1 MTSIITELSPSK
13 NFDFLGI
20 HDRELLKL
28 VSFAEKYYNTD
39 PNTSLMKLRQF
50 GERMAQL
57 ISTKKGLI
65 FNPREEQIQQIDLI
79 NSLFYKKIIPVEIHD
94 LFHEIRKDGNQANHK
109 FFNDK
114 NIALEN
120 LKNAHKI
127 SIWFHRNFYSPNF
140 QPPDFVV
147 PSDQDVEKQNNLQI
161 ENTDLNKQID
171 NLKLKLSL
179 ADQRKVEDLNKFQ
192 KEIENLKLKLKLA
205 QGSKNYSFDELEDLQ
220 QKYNSLINNLNFA
233 KNQSQSLTKKL
244 IFLNKKEKEIN
255 QQLSIAKN
263 QNKKYEQEVSLA
275 KSQNGKY
282 KNSLIFWRISTV
294 TAVIICG
301 IIGIIYDF
309 NNQKIKTDIVIES
322 RKTHEAV
329 TKVSKLEVQ
338 LQKQE
343 EESRQ
348 QTFTLQSQ
356 LQQQEQEYA
365 QIQVEYKQTVD
376 LASKLATE
384 LKIANQKLPQKQN
397 LIEQKTPQITT
408 YNPNHKE
415 FKLALQIAQEAATSG
430 QTAKTAQ
437 EWSLIAE
444 KWQKAAKLMGG
455 VSPESSQYETAK
467 NRYLQ
472 YSKNFQVAKAYEQK
486 TKKKT
491 VVLSTPSIKTYNV
504 RFNAGSTGATVKNPI
519 QPNERHR
526 YHVWAAAG
534 QDLSLHR
541 KQGDVNLTLISP
553 QGQTIASVT
562 NGQSQWSG
570 KLSSTGNYIVEVFA
584 TSQSNY
590 LISMNISALMQKK
603 ATQLI
608 EKWLNAKQRMLA
620 APYDQQLVAQLAT
633 GKKLKDTID
642 SIQWLKSNS
651 AYYEYEFSK
660 LERLEYVKS
669 SPSKAVFDATISEKM
684 TLYINGKIDKG
695 NTTDYPRSK
704 KYRFYLTF
712 EQGFWKIEDSNYLSS
727 E

>member
-1 MTSIITELSPSK
+1 MRSIITESSSSN
-13 NFDFLGI
+13 NFNFLEI
-20 HDRELLKL
+20 HDSELLKL
-28 VSFAEKYYNTD
+28 VSLAEKYYNND

-57 ISTKKGLI
+57 ILI
-65 FNPREEQIQQIDLI
+65 KNGIRTNPNEEQIDLI
-79 NSLFYKKIIPVEIHD
+79 DRLFDKNNIPPPIHD
-94 LFHEIRKDGNQANHK
+94 LLHKIRRYGNQANHN

-120 LKNAHKI
+120 LKNAYEI
-127 SIWFHRNFYSPNF
+127 SIWFHKNFHNPNF

-171 NLKLKLSL
+171 HLKLKLSL
-179 ADQRKVEDLNKFQ
+179 ADKRKVEDLNKFQ
-192 KEIENLKLKLKLA
+192 KEIENLKLKLRLA
-205 QGSKNYSFDELEDLQ
+205 QGSKNYSSDELEDLQ
-220 QKYNSLINNLNFA
+220 QKYNLLINDFNLA
-233 KNQSQSLTKKL
+233 KNQSQSLTQKL
-244 IFLNKKEKEIN
+244 IYLNQKDQQIN
-255 QQLSIAKN
+255 QELSIAKN

-282 KNSLIFWRISTV
+282 KNYLIFWRISTV
-294 TAVIICG
+294 TAVILSG
-301 IIGIIYDF
+301 VIGITYDF
-309 NNQKIKTDIVIES
+309 NNQKLEKIKKDILIES
-322 RKTHEAV
+322 SKTHEAV
-329 TKVSKLEVQ
+329 TKVSKLEAQ
-338 LQKQE
+338 LQQQE
-343 EESRQ
+343 KESRQ
-348 QTFTLQSQ
+348 QAFRLQSQ
-356 LQQQEQEYA
+356 LQQQQQEYF
-365 QIQVEYKQTVD
+365 QIQGKYKQTLD
-376 LASKLATE
+376 LASKLETE
-384 LKIANQKLPQKQN
+384 LKIPNQKLPQKQN
-397 LIEQKTPQITT
+397 LIEKKTPQITT
-408 YNPNHKE
+408 YNPNHEE
-415 FKLALQIAQEAATSG
+415 FKLAVQIAQEAATSG

-444 KWQKAAKLMGG
+444 KWQKAAKLMGD

-472 YSKNFQVAKAYEQK
+472 YSKNFQIAKASEEK
-486 TKKKT
+486 TKKKM
-491 VVLSTPSIKTYNV
+491 VVLSTPLIKTYNV
-504 RFNAGSTGATVKNPI
+504 RFNEGSTGATVKNPI

-526 YHVWAAAG
+526 YNVWAAAG
-534 QDLSLHR
+534 QDLLLQR
-541 KQGDVNLTLISP
+541 KQGNVNLTLISP
-553 QGQTIASVT
+553 EGQTIASLT

-570 KLSSTGNYIVEVFA
+570 KLPENGNYLIEVSA
-584 TSQSNY
+584 KGKSNY
-590 LISMNISALMQKK
+590 LISLNISALMQKK

-642 SIQWLKSNS
+642 SIQWLKNNS

-660 LERLEYVKS
+660 LESLEYVKS

-695 NTTDYPRSK
+695 NTTDYSRSK

-712 EQGFWKIEDSNYLSS
+712 EQGFWKIEDSNYLRS

>member
-1 MTSIITELSPSK
+1 MRSKMTELTSSS
-13 NFDFLGI
+13 NFNFLEV
-20 HDRELLKL
+20 HDRELLTL
-28 VSFAEKYYNTD
+28 VRFAEKYYNND
-39 PNTSLMKLRQF
+39 PNTSLIKLRQF
-50 GERMAQL
+50 GERIVQL
-57 ISTKKGLI
+57 ILIKKG
-65 FNPREEQIQQIDLI
+65 FQTNPSEEQRDLI
-79 NSLFYKKIIPVEIHD
+79 DRLFDRNIIPPKIHD
-94 LFHEIRKDGNQANHK
+94 LLHKIRRYGNQANHR

-120 LKNAHKI
+120 LKNAHEI
-127 SIWFHRNFYSPNF
+127 SIWFHKNFHSPNF

-161 ENTDLNKQID
+161 ENSDLNKQID
-171 NLKLKLSL
+171 RLKLELSSTN
-179 ADQRKVEDLNKFQ
+179 QRKVEDLNKFQ
-192 KEIENLKLKLKLA
+192 KEIENLQIKLSLA
-205 QGSKNYSFDELEDLQ
+205 QGSKTYSSDDLEYLQ
-220 QKYNSLINNLNFA
+220 QKYNSLINDLKIA
-233 KNQSQSLTKKL
+233 KNQSQSLTQKLLYLNQKKQE
-244 IFLNKKEKEIN
+244 LNQE
-255 QQLSIAKN
+255 LSIAKN
-263 QNKKYEQEVSLA
+263 QNEKYEQEVSLA

-294 TAVIICG
+294 TAVIISG
-301 IIGIIYDF
+301 VIGITYDF
-309 NNQKIKTDIVIES
+309 NNQKLEKIKKDILIES
-322 RKTHEAV
+322 SKTHDAV
-329 TKVSKLEVQ
+329 TKVSKLEAQ
-338 LQKQE
+338 LQLQE
-343 EESRQ
+343 QESRQ
-348 QTFTLQSQ
+348 QASKLQSQ
-356 LQQQEQEYA
+356 LQQQKQEYS
-365 QIQVEYKQTVD
+365 QIQVQYKQTVD

-384 LKIANQKLPQKQN
+384 LKIANQKPPQKQN
-397 LIEQKTPQITT
+397 LIEKKAPQIIT
-408 YNPNHKE
+408 YNPHHE
-415 FKLALQIAQEAATSG
+415 QFQLALQIAQEAATSG
-430 QTAKTAQ
+430 QKAKTTQ

-472 YSKNFQVAKAYEQK
+472 YSKNFQVAKAYEEK
-486 TKKKT
+486 TKKKI
-491 VVLSTPSIKTYNV
+491 VVLSTPLIKTYNV
-504 RFNAGSTGATVKNPI
+504 RFNEGSTGATVKNPI

-526 YHVWAAAG
+526 YQVWAASG
-534 QDLSLHR
+534 QDLLLQR

-570 KLSSTGNYIVEVFA
+570 KLSSTGNYIIEVSA

-620 APYDQQLVAQLAT
+620 APYDQQLVSQLAT

-660 LERLEYVKS
+660 LESLEYVKS
-669 SPSKAVFDATISEKM
+669 SPGKAVFDATISEKM
-684 TLYINGKIDKG
+684 ILYVNGKIDKD

-712 EQGFWKIEDSNYLSS
+712 EQGFWKIEDSNYLIS

>member
-1 MTSIITELSPSK
+1 MRSTITELTLSN
-13 NFDFLGI
+13 NFNFLDF

-39 PNTSLMKLRQF
+39 PNTSLIKLRQF
-50 GERMAQL
+50 GERIVHL
-57 ISTKKGLI
+57 ILI
-65 FNPREEQIQQIDLI
+65 KRGIKTNPSEEQIDLI
-79 NSLFYKKIIPVEIHD
+79 DRLFDKNIIPPQIHD
-94 LFHEIRKDGNQANHK
+94 LLHKIRRYGNQATHELL
-109 FFNDK
+109 NDS
-114 NIALEN
+114 NIALKN
-120 LKNAHKI
+120 LKNAYEI
-127 SIWFHRNFYSPNF
+127 SIWFHKNFHNPNF

-161 ENTDLNKQID
+161 ENTDLNKQIAR
-171 NLKLKLSL
+171 LKLELSL
-179 ADQRKVEDLNKFQ
+179 ADKRKVEDLNKLQ
-192 KEIENLKLKLKLA
+192 KEIENLKLKLRSS
-205 QGSKNYSFDELEDLQ
+205 QGSKNYSPDELEYLQ
-220 QKYNSLINNLNFA
+220 QKYNSLINDLKIA
-233 KNQSQSLTKKL
+233 KNQSQSLTQKL
-244 IFLNKKEKEIN
+244 IDLNQNKQKLN
-255 QQLSIAKN
+255 QELSITKN

-294 TAVIICG
+294 SALIICG
-301 IIGIIYDF
+301 VIGIIYNF
-309 NNQKIKTDIVIES
+309 NNQKLEKIKKDILIEAS
-322 RKTHEAV
+322 KTHEAV
-329 TKVSKLEVQ
+329 TKVSKLETQ
-338 LQKQE
+338 LQQQQ

-356 LQQQEQEYA
+356 LQQQQQEYA
-365 QIQVEYKQTVD
+365 QIQVQYQQTVD
-376 LASKLATE
+376 LASKLETE
-384 LKIANQKLPQKQN
+384 LKITNQKLPQKQN
-397 LIEQKTPQITT
+397 LIEKKTPQITT
-408 YNPNHKE
+408 YHANHQE

-430 QTAKTAQ
+430 QKAKTAQ

-444 KWQKAAKLMGG
+444 KWQKAAKLMRD
-455 VSPESSQYETAK
+455 VSSESSQYETAK

-491 VVLSTPSIKTYNV
+491 VVLSTPLIKTYNV
-504 RFNAGSTGATVKNPI
+504 RFNVGSTGATVKNPI

-534 QDLSLHR
+534 QDLLLQR

-570 KLSSTGNYIVEVFA
+570 KLSSNGNYIIEVSA
-584 TSQSNY
+584 KNQSNY

-642 SIQWLKSNS
+642 SIKWLKSNS

-660 LERLEYVKS
+660 LESLEYVKS
-669 SPSKAVFDATISEKM
+669 SPGKAVFDATVVEKM
-684 TLYINGKIDKG
+684 ILYVNGKIDKD

-712 EQGFWKIEDSNYLSS
+712 EQGFWKIEHSNYLRS